1 VQTKVSVCWRWCGPR
16 SSEVWVRSQHHD
28 GVDLINQLLVELWSI
43 HDPGVLP
50 DCVSGETVLGVGAQA
65 VIDQVQNCL
74 RVPFLALGEI
84 PVVLLEEPL
93 LSFLLTMKE
102 VEVVLAELLTKGE
115 VEEQDGEQ
123 SATKSIDI
131 CLVDTIVRPPRK
143 YFWSLILGGADLMVK
158 HSSKEFGMTEVNE
171 CQTLGVR
178 EHNVVRLD
186 VAMSDTLLSV

>member
-1 VQTKVSVCWRWCGPR
+1 VP
-16 SSEVWVRSQHHD
+16 
-28 GVDLINQLLVELWSI
+28 
-43 HDPGVLP
+43 LP
-50 DCVSGETVLGVGAQA
+50 
-65 VIDQVQNCL
+65 
-74 RVPFLALGEI
+74 ALGEI

-93 LSFLLTMKE
+93 LSILLIMKE

-115 VEEQDGEQ
+115 VEEQHGEQ
-123 SATKSIDI
+123 GATKSIDV
-131 CLVDTIVRPPRK
+131 CLVNHVVRPHRK

-178 EHNVVRLD
+178 EHNVVGLN